1 MVPAGNLT
9 GCLTSKAA
17 GQGGLTSFCSKEHI
31 NEICSNPTVSELQ
44 GANGKQSRAATNK
57 YLAWRWVKLHKLL
70 YPREIG
76 DCVKADHEGVLINT
90 ISQAK
95 RA

>member
-1 MVPAGNLT
+1 M
-9 GCLTSKAA
+9 GCLASKAA
-17 GQGGLTSFCSKEHI
+17 GWEGLTSFCSKEHI

-44 GANGKQSRAATNK
+44 GGNGKQSRAAMNK
-57 YLAWRWVKLHKLL
+57 YLAWRWIKLYNLS

-76 DCVKADHEGVLINT
+76 DCVKADHEGVLTNMT
-90 ISQAK
+90 TQAN